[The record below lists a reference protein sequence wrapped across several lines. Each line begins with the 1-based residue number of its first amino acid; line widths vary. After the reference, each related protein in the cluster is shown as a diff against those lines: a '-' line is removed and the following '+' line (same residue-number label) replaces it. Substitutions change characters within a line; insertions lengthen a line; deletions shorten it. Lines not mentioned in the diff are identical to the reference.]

1 MVGRTHVL
9 MWRFFE
15 RGRDLMSNSMC
26 VSEGKDTILGFLIKI
41 AKMDHLSMNGFPEKP
56 LSFGLT
62 MVLET
67 THFLK
72 IVDIDTPY

>member
-1 MVGRTHVL
+1 
-9 MWRFFE
+9 
-15 RGRDLMSNSMC
+15 MSNSMC
-26 VSEGKDTILGFLIKI
+26 VSERKDTILGFLVQREKRTTF
-41 AKMDHLSMNGFPEKP
+41 LFGFPEKP
-56 LSFGLT
+56 LSFGLA